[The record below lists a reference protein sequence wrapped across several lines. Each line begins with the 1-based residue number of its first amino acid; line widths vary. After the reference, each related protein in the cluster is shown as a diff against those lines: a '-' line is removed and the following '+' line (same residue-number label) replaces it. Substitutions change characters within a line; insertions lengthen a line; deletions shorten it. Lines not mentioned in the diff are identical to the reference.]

1 MRLAYGNGFLEYEL
15 PPQTFVAEGKGLK
28 PLADPVAAVR
38 EAMRNPTASPPL
50 RELVNVQ
57 SKIVILVSDSTRP
70 TGADIFIPALL
81 QELETAGVPDANIT
95 FMVGTGAHGVL
106 TADELAAVLPDG
118 LGQRFQVQS
127 HDCFAKSRL
136 VHVGT
141 TSRGNEVWLNQLAVE
156 ADLRILTGAVSI
168 HPFAGFGGGR
178 KALFPGVAGYETI
191 CFNHS
196 LMLNPRAAPGVLAGN
211 PVHEDFMEGIAF
223 TGPKF
228 LLNSIVD
235 EAGAIAAIEAG
246 DVNRAHLAGT
256 RTVLESAA
264 VTVPGLADTVVASAG
279 GFPYDINL
287 YQAVKALQ
295 NAARIVRPGGKII
308 LIAECSQGVGS
319 GQFSEWAP
327 KQLPSQVLAQQLKQ
341 QFVLGKHK
349 CFFVSEILEKCTV
362 YLHSNL
368 DDALVKSFGFVPLA
382 DLASVPLQGRIVA
395 LPHAT
400 ATLPLPQGLAD

>member
-1 MRLAYGNGFLEYEL
+1 MRLAYGNGFIEYNL
-15 PPQTFVAEGKGLK
+15 PPQALIAQGKGLK
-28 PLADPVAAVR
+28 PLAEPAEAVR
-38 EAMRNPTASPPL
+38 EALRNPIASPPL
-50 RELVNVQ
+50 PELVNAH

-70 TGADIFIPALL
+70 TGADVFIPALL
-81 QELETAGVPDANIT
+81 QELEVAGVPDAHIT
-95 FMVGTGAHGVL
+95 FIVGTGAHGDL
-106 TADELAAVLPDG
+106 TADELAAVLPEG
-118 LGQRFQVQS
+118 LRHRYQVLS
-127 HDCFAKSRL
+127 HDCFAKSQL

-141 TSRGNEVWLNQLAVE
+141 TSRGNEVWLNKQAVE

-178 KALFPGVAGYETI
+178 KALFPGVAGYDTI

-196 LMLNPRAAPGVLAGN
+196 LMLDPQAAPSVLAGN
-211 PVHEDFMEGIAF
+211 PVHEDFMEGIALV
-223 TGPKF
+223 GPKF

-235 EAGAIAAIEAG
+235 EEGAIAAIVAG
-246 DVNRAHLAGT
+246 DVNEAHLAGT
-256 RTVLESAA
+256 RIVLESAA
-264 VTVPGLADTVVASAG
+264 ATVPELADTVVAGAG

-327 KQLPSQVLAQQLKQ
+327 KQLPSQELAQQLKQ

-349 CFFVSEILEKCTV
+349 CFFVSEILERCTV

-368 DDALVKSFGFVPLA
+368 DDALVESFGFVPLA
-382 DLASVPLQGRIVA
+382 DLATAPLQGQIVA
-395 LPHAT
+395 LPRAT
-400 ATLPLPQGLAD
+400 ATLPLKQR